1 MNFKN
6 AIIRILFFGILLSIL
21 MMIVGKIFDLSKTTL
36 FMTLII
42 SYIIFIIIMI
52 PYQMR
57 KGNLLTHKIEVLSH
71 QLQKGD
77 IENYIIGMK
86 KLLNEIENNYLK
98 SILTINMAI
107 GYTLKGE
114 FEQANLYLECIDI
127 ESIDKRSQMILYHN
141 IALNAFWAGETKK
154 ACIIM
159 ESHKDVL
166 KVGLESPYFKNS
178 FRETFALWSFAIGK
192 REQGFTY
199 LENIINE
206 ETAKS
211 LEKQS
216 AQVLWAKEKIADN
229 EITEAEN
236 LLKYIFDNTKIPYI
250 KDEAKNILQK
260 LNKL

>member
-1 MNFKN
+1 MNLKN
-6 AIIRILFFGILLSIL
+6 TIVRVLFFGILLGIL
-21 MMIVGKIFDLSKTTL
+21 MMIVGKVFHLSKGAL
-36 FMTLII
+36 FMALII
-42 SYIIFIIIMI
+42 SYIVFVIILI

-57 KGNLLTHKIEVLSH
+57 KGKLLTHKIDILLR
-71 QLQKGD
+71 QLNKGD

-86 KLLNEIENNYLK
+86 KLLNETENDYLK
-98 SILTINMAI
+98 SMLTMNMAI

-114 FEQANLYLECIDI
+114 FEQANAHLECIDTN
-127 ESIDKRSQMILYHN
+127 SVDKRTQMVLYHN

-159 ESHKDVL
+159 ESHEDIL
-166 KVGLESPYFKNS
+166 KTGLESSYFKNS
-178 FRETFALWSFAIGK
+178 FGETFALWSFAMGK

-199 LENIINE
+199 LENIIKD

-229 EITEAEN
+229 EIAESEE
-236 LLKYIFDNTKIPYI
+236 LLKYLFDNTKIPYI
-250 KDEAKNILQK
+250 KKEAENILQK
-260 LNKL
+260 LNK